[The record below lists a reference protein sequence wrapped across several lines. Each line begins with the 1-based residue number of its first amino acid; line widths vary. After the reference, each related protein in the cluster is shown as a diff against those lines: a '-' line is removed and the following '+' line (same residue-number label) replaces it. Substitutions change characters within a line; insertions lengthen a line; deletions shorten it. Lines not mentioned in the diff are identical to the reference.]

1 MVAEID
7 SSAGGLVFL
16 GEGDADLFG
25 AEQRQELLPVGEAA
39 ALPY

>member
-16 GEGDADLFG
+16 GEGDADLLG
-25 AEQRQELLPVGEAA
+25 AD
-39 ALPY
+39 